1 MTSHA
6 VRLAWLAQHGWLPDG
21 LEGRYVGS
29 LGECIWVDGFKG
41 QMPRSMWLRLHDG
54 SAYLHGV
61 TDVMTWLQ
69 CQAWIDPP
77 PEVLVVAPVVARG
90 LFDDLD

>member
-1 MTSHA
+1 MTHA
-6 VRLAWLAQHGWLPDG
+6 DRLVWLAQHGWLPDG

-41 QMPRSMWLRLHDG
+41 QMPRSMWLRVNDG

-61 TDVMTWLQ
+61 TDVMTWPQ

-77 PEVLVVAPVVARG
+77 PEVPVVAPAAARG

>member
-1 MTSHA
+1 MTHA
-6 VRLAWLAQHGWLPDG
+6 NRLTWLQKHGWLADG
-21 LEGRYVGS
+21 FEGRNISAIGK
-29 LGECIWVDGFKG
+29 CIWVDGNKG
-41 QMPRSMWLRLHDG
+41 ALFRSMWLRVNDG

-61 TDVMTWLQ
+61 TDVMTWPQ

-77 PEVLVVAPVVARG
+77 PEVPVVAPVVARG